1 MKIVR
6 FTAENFKRLSLVE
19 ITPTGEVVELLGRN
33 GQGKSSVLD
42 AIDVAIR
49 GLEVAPRKPIKTGAE
64 EARIRLD
71 LGELIVTRTF
81 KRKDDGDMTTS
92 LRVESADG
100 VKKASPQTLL
110 DSMIGALAFDPLE
123 FERMDVRRQFDALR
137 AFVPGVDFDEIAR
150 LNREDFERRTAVNR
164 KAKDAKVSAE
174 RIRPAQPD
182 ENLGMIDTA
191 ALIEKLDEA
200 GKVNADIET
209 RKANRER
216 VKVEIASLE
225 TSILAELGLIA
236 ECEAKIKAA
245 RERLQ
250 NYHKVQGE
258 KQARLDA
265 AGELPAQVDTTVIR
279 TQISQAE
286 ASNKANAER
295 SNAIKMREMLLAE
308 AKQHEAA
315 AEELTLTMDKRE
327 VQKRE
332 AIAAAKLPVDGLTF
346 GEGELLFNGEPFS
359 QASDAE
365 RLRVSIAMAMAMNPK
380 LRIIRV
386 RDGSLMD
393 DDSMRLLAEMA
404 KAQDFQVWVERVGSG
419 KGVGFVLE
427 DGHLKTGEQHHG

>member
-191 ALIEKLDEA
+191 ALIEKLDEPGSTTPRSRA
-200 GKVNADIET
+200 ARLTASACEVRSRRWRPEVDS
-209 RKANRER
+209 ER
-216 VKVEIASLE
+216 CRSSP
-225 TSILAELGLIA
+225 T
-236 ECEAKIKAA
+236 CEATDRRRHASACRTLKEFSA
-245 RERLQ
+245 RSRRGSTPLASFRADR
-250 NYHKVQGE
+250 HD
-258 KQARLDA
+258 R
-265 AGELPAQVDTTVIR
+265 IR
-279 TQISQAE
+279 TRSRRRGREQEQR
-286 ASNKANAER
+286 ASR
-295 SNAIKMREMLLAE
+295 
-308 AKQHEAA
+308 
-315 AEELTLTMDKRE
+315 
-327 VQKRE
+327 
-332 AIAAAKLPVDGLTF
+332 
-346 GEGELLFNGEPFS
+346 
-359 QASDAE
+359 
-365 RLRVSIAMAMAMNPK
+365 
-380 LRIIRV
+380 
-386 RDGSLMD
+386 
-393 DDSMRLLAEMA
+393 
-404 KAQDFQVWVERVGSG
+404 
-419 KGVGFVLE
+419 
-427 DGHLKTGEQHHG
+427 

>member
-1 MKIVR
+1 
-6 FTAENFKRLSLVE
+6 
-19 ITPTGEVVELLGRN
+19 
-33 GQGKSSVLD
+33 VLD

-315 AEELTLTMDKRE
+315 AEELTLNDGQARG
-327 VQKRE
+327 RE
-332 AIAAAKLPVDGLTF
+332 ARGDCRRKVPRRWH
-346 GEGELLFNGEPFS
+346 
-359 QASDAE
+359 Q
-365 RLRVSIAMAMAMNPK
+365 LR
-380 LRIIRV
+380 R
-386 RDGSLMD
+386 
-393 DDSMRLLAEMA
+393 
-404 KAQDFQVWVERVGSG
+404 
-419 KGVGFVLE
+419 
-427 DGHLKTGEQHHG
+427 